1 MTMLSCCMDYQ
12 IQDPV
17 ERFLW
22 IIFFLA
28 ALLSSIIGDVLILVA
43 SIRHN
48 AILLNRFIVI
58 VIQHIAFCDLLRSL
72 SFVLPTLLALVTNGW
87 VLGEGLAYVFLFL
100 NIVTFQATNLLIC
113 TLTSTKVMVL
123 IYPRRVRGW
132 SSSKIHVFCT
142 IVWLLSSIVPA
153 LRLIDNQDIQ
163 FDYRYYHISL
173 GISNWMRVTLKTAV
187 VVFQFIPLIIV
198 TLTTSITSIYLT
210 KSWKLSKLTRAKI
223 RWHGMLTVTVSAIVF
238 FVSILPLSISLIA
251 SFAQL
256 TLITDA
262 EKNVVFRR
270 WSEFL
275 TTLNV
280 VSNFYIY
287 CLTLP
292 SFRNFVRNKINNMV
306 SSSMIRLP
314 TLRSGNVLGN

>member
-1 MTMLSCCMDYQ
+1 MLSCCMDYQ
-12 IQDPV
+12 IQNPV
-17 ERFLW
+17 ERCLW
-22 IIFFLA
+22 IIVFLA

-58 VIQHIAFCDLLRSL
+58 VIQHIAFCDLLTSL

-87 VLGEGLAYVFLFL
+87 VLGEGLAYVFFFL
-100 NIVTFQATNLLIC
+100 NIVTFLATNLLIC

-132 SSSKIHVFCT
+132 SSSKIHIFCA
-142 IVWLLSSIVPA
+142 IIWLLSLMVPA
-153 LRLIDNQDIQ
+153 LRLIDNQNIQ
-163 FDYRYYHISL
+163 FDYRYYHISQ
-173 GISNWMRVTLKTAV
+173 GISTKWMRIILNAV
-187 VVFQFIPLIIV
+187 VVLFLFIPLIIV
-198 TLTTSITSIYLT
+198 ILTTSITSIYLT

-292 SFRNFVRNKINNMV
+292 SFRNFVRNKTNNMV

>member
-1 MTMLSCCMDYQ
+1 MLSCNDEFK
-12 IQDPV
+12 IQDST
-17 ERFLW
+17 ERCIW

-58 VIQHIAFCDLLRSL
+58 EIQHIAFCDLLRSL

-87 VLGEGLAYVFLFL
+87 VLGEGLAYVIFFL
-100 NIVTFQATNLLIC
+100 NIVAFQATNLLIC
-113 TLTSTKVMVL
+113 TLTSTKVMFL

-132 SSSKIHVFCT
+132 SSSKIHIFCAT
-142 IVWLLSSIVPA
+142 IWLLSSIVPA
-153 LRLIDNQDIQ
+153 LRLIDNEDIQ
-163 FDYRYYHISL
+163 FDYRFYHIFL
-173 GISNWMRVTLKTAV
+173 GISSYWMRIILNAAV
-187 VVFQFIPLIIV
+187 VIFMAIPFCIV

-210 KSWKLSKLTRAKI
+210 KSWKLSKLTGAKI
-223 RWHGMLTVTVSAIVF
+223 RWHGMVTVTVSAIVYL
-238 FVSILPLSISLIA
+238 VSIAPLSICLLSI
-251 SFAQL
+251 FAEF
-256 TLITDA
+256 TLIKDA

-270 WSEFL
+270 VSEFL

-292 SFRNFVRNKINNMV
+292 SFRDFVRNKTNNMV
-306 SSSMIRLP
+306 SSSMIRLS